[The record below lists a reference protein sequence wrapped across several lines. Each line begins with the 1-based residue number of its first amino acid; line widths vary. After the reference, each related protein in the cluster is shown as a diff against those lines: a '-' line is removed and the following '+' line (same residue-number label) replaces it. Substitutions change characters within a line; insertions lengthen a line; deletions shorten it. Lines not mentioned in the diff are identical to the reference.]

1 MQDTPADPLEV
12 MAAGRFLRMVKR
24 GRWEYV
30 DRHNAAGAV
39 AVVAVTEAGELILIE
54 QHRVPMGRACIELP
68 AGLAGDG
75 ANRDEAFERAARR
88 ELEEET
94 GYRAATMRHLYQV
107 CTSPGMTSETI
118 DLFLA
123 TGLTRIGDGGGAAGE
138 GEDIRVHR
146 VPIGEAEQWV
156 AQRGASGDCVDV
168 KVYLGIALARDAI
181 KTK

>member
-1 MQDTPADPLEV
+1 MADTPDDPLEV

-30 DRHNAAGAV
+30 DRHNTTGAV
-39 AVVAVTEAGELILIE
+39 AVVAVTDAGELVLIE
-54 QHRVPMGRACIELP
+54 QYRVPMGKACIELP

-75 ANRDEAFERAARR
+75 ADRDEAFELAARR

-94 GYRAATMRHLYQV
+94 GYRAENMRHLYQV

-123 TGLTRIGDGGGAAGE
+123 TGLTRVGEGGGAAGE
-138 GEDIRVHR
+138 GEDIKVHR
-146 VPIGEAEQWV
+146 VALDEADRWV
-156 AQRGASGDCVDV
+156 AQRAAGGDCIDV
-168 KVYLGIALARDAI
+168 KVYLGIALARDI
-181 KTK
+181 SKQV